1 MIKGD
6 KILKIKIAT
15 DDPQSMAQDGAS
27 ILRSLQNKSIP
38 LLDLIVR
45 ESIQNSLDAGI
56 DGVGNTRV
64 DFHFG
69 DFDADNLARH
79 LEGVSDELLSNY
91 CNRTKFLAIS
101 DKNTFGLTG
110 AISGDYH
117 DDLVN
122 SNFHKLVF
130 GIGKNQEKE
139 GAGGSWGLGKTSFF
153 RIGNGIVIYYTSKF
167 LRRKINRF
175 FNRE

>member
-1 MIKGD
+1 MIRGD

-69 DFDADNLARH
+69 YFEADNLARH
-79 LEGVSDELLSNY
+79 LEGVSDELL
-91 CNRTKFLAIS
+91 
-101 DKNTFGLTG
+101 
-110 AISGDYH
+110 
-117 DDLVN
+117 
-122 SNFHKLVF
+122 
-130 GIGKNQEKE
+130 
-139 GAGGSWGLGKTSFF
+139 
-153 RIGNGIVIYYTSKF
+153 
-167 LRRKINRF
+167 
-175 FNRE
+175 

>member
-6 KILKIKIAT
+6 TILKIKIAT

-56 DGVGNTRV
+56 EGVGKTRV

-79 LEGVSDELLSNY
+79 FEGVSDELLSNY

-101 DKNTFGLTG
+101 DKNTLGLTG
-110 AISGDYH
+110 AISGDYY
-117 DDLVN
+117 DDIVN
-122 SNFHKLVF
+122 SNFYKLVF

-153 RIGNGIVIYYTSKF
+153 RIGNGIVIYYTRIKTEDSY
-167 LRRKINRF
+167 
-175 FNRE
+175 E